1 MDIGDHHL
9 WWLGCNVG
17 MEGLIMNEPAFP
29 TKINTE
35 HFSHPSTIYNTGM
48 TLRDYF
54 AAKAMQAL
62 IQHHYFDVAAKKS
75 YEVADAMLKA
85 REA

>member
-1 MDIGDHHL
+1 MKH
-9 WWLGCNVG
+9 
-17 MEGLIMNEPAFP
+17 ESAFP

-54 AAKAMQAL
+54 AAKAMQNFAD
-62 IQHHYFDVAAKKS
+62 QVSSQSGQEWFDQVAQGA
-75 YEVADAMLKA
+75 YRMADTMMKA

>member
-1 MDIGDHHL
+1 
-9 WWLGCNVG
+9 
-17 MEGLIMNEPAFP
+17 MNNKSAFP
-29 TKINTE
+29 TSNWTQIAPMSSGYDE
-35 HFSHPSTIYNTGM
+35 GM
-48 TLRDYF
+48 QLRDYF

-75 YEVADAMLKA
+75 YEVADAMMKA

>member
-1 MDIGDHHL
+1 M
-9 WWLGCNVG
+9 N
-17 MEGLIMNEPAFP
+17 NEPAFP

-54 AAKAMQAL
+54 AAKAMQSIVSRGVVEQVPLETYASNA
-62 IQHHYFDVAAKKS
+62 YKM
-75 YEVADAMLKA
+75 ADAMLKA

>member
-1 MDIGDHHL
+1 
-9 WWLGCNVG
+9 
-17 MEGLIMNEPAFP
+17 MNQPAFP

-54 AAKAMQAL
+54 AAKAMQGQLSIRENLIAL
-62 IQHHYFDVAAKKS
+62 AREQIKIEDVCLDS
-75 YEVADAMLKA
+75 YAVADAMLKA
-85 REA
+85 REE

>member
-1 MDIGDHHL
+1 
-9 WWLGCNVG
+9 
-17 MEGLIMNEPAFP
+17 MNQPAFP

-54 AAKAMQAL
+54 AAKAMQGQLSIRENLIAL
-62 IQHHYFDVAAKKS
+62 AREQIKIEDVCLDS
-75 YEVADAMLKA
+75 YAVADAMLKA
-85 REA
+85 RGE

>member
-1 MDIGDHHL
+1 
-9 WWLGCNVG
+9 
-17 MEGLIMNEPAFP
+17 MNTPAFP

-54 AAKAMQAL
+54 AAKAMQEFLDEVGSQSDQAW
-62 IQHHYFDVAAKKS
+62 FDQIAKNA
-75 YEVADAMLKA
+75 YRMADTMMKA